1 MFFIAL
7 KWIELVGEIMSTD
20 NVYVELRNQIDK
32 MPVGMPATKSG
43 VEIRILKHLFTP
55 EEAKIALNLN
65 IFPEPLKKIYNRVK
79 KTDKTVTLKGLEEV
93 LDRLVEK
100 GSIMPGKKNGQK
112 LYSYAMFAVGMYEMQ
127 LGRLTKEFF
136 EDSQEYFSGEF
147 RKEFFRTNIPQVRV
161 IPVEKSITVENYV
174 STYDE
179 MRSIVKNTE
188 GQFGVVNCICKHGKD
203 LIGQKCKT
211 TDVRETCIPFPAM
224 TSSLGEGTFRPISKD
239 ETLEILQR
247 AEKEGLVIEPS
258 NSKEPLFVCCCC
270 GDCCGVLTMAKMFP
284 KPATLF
290 ATNYHAE
297 VDNQLCVG
305 CGICI
310 KRCQMEA
317 PTIVNKK
324 SSINLDRC
332 IGCGLCVP
340 TCAKKA
346 IKLLKNEKTIVPPK
360 NTDDLY
366 RKILTKKVGNANLL
380 KIGVKKIAGQ
390 KI

>member
-1 MFFIAL
+1 VIL
-7 KWIELVGEIMSTD
+7 LSIND
-20 NVYVELRNQIDK
+20 VYVELRQQIDK
-32 MPVGMPATKSG
+32 MPCGMPATDSG

-55 EEAKIALNLN
+55 EEAKIALSLN
-65 IFPEPLKKIYNRVK
+65 VFPEPLKRIFNRVK
-79 KTDKTVTLKGLEEV
+79 KTDQAVTVEGLKEV
-93 LDRLVEK
+93 LDRLVAK
-100 GSIMPGKKNGQK
+100 GSIMCDEKKGQK
-112 LYSYAMFAVGMYEMQ
+112 LYSYAMLAVGMYEFQ
-127 LGRLTKEFF
+127 ANRLTKEFY
-136 EDSQEYFSGEF
+136 EDCEEYFGEF
-147 RKEFFRTNIPQVRV
+147 SKEFFRTHVPQLRV

-174 STYDE
+174 ATYDE
-179 MRSIVKNTE
+179 MRGFVKNAE
-188 GQFGVVNCICKHGKD
+188 GQFGVINCVCKQGKD
-203 LIGQKCKT
+203 LVGHKCKT
-211 TDVRETCIPFPAM
+211 TDVRETCLLFPAM
-224 TSSLGEGTFRPISKD
+224 TSSLMKNGTPFRLISKD

-258 NSKEPLFVCCCC
+258 NSQEPLFVCCCC

-297 VDNQLCVG
+297 VDNQLCLG
-305 CGICI
+305 CGVCL

-317 PTIVNKK
+317 LTITNKK

-332 IGCGLCVP
+332 IGCGLCVS
-340 TCAKKA
+340 TCPKKA
-346 IKLLKNEKTIVPPK
+346 IKLLKNEKVIVPPK

-366 RKILTKKVGNANLL
+366 KKILTKKVGNATLL